1 MEWVIIIIAAVVWL
15 SYKKDKESKQNA
27 FKQEDMRAMQCE
39 SDKDRIY
46 FVEEKGQPVGR
57 RGAGWGAII

>member
-1 MEWVIIIIAAVVWL
+1 MEWVIIIIAAVIWL
-15 SYKKDKESKQNA
+15 NYKKDKESKQNA
-27 FKQEDMRAMQCE
+27 IKQVDKGTMQCE
-39 SDKDRIY
+39 SEKDRIY